1 MLYGMLKA
9 EFTRNPFTPA
19 ASRSSRTPVL
29 RAFKRRVD
37 PRRHNGATLIGLKG
51 VVVKSHGSA
60 DALAFQHASAQGVH
74 GSRARHA
81 RQDRAADGRDAL
93 DGVHARPLAEATVG
107 DA

>member
-1 MLYGMLKA
+1 MLYGMLKE
-9 EFTRNPFTPA
+9 EFTRNLFTRLVA
-19 ASRSSRTPVL
+19 LVATPVL

-60 DALAFQHASAQGVH
+60 DVLAFQHALRKAYTEAAHGILDKIAQRMAAMP
-74 GSRARHA
+74 STAPARAT
-81 RQDRAADGRDAL
+81 
-93 DGVHARPLAEATVG
+93 AEATVG